1 MAMLDSILYSAAVG
15 ILLLAGFLFRS
26 HHLGLFI
33 LKTTPS
39 VVHWFSSLLGP
50 AQGTLLEAEVIK
62 QTNAPESFSNEWWQ
76 DDGIFQLEK
85 RGIFCKVRGAQK
97 TD

>member
-1 MAMLDSILYSAAVG
+1 MLDSILYSAAVG
-15 ILLLAGFLFRS
+15 LLLLAGYLFRS
-26 HHLGLFI
+26 HHLELFR

-39 VVHWFSSLLGP
+39 VIHWFNSFLGS
-50 AQGTLLEAEVIK
+50 AQGTLLEADVIK

-85 RGIFCKVRGAQK
+85 RGIFSKVRGAQK
-97 TD
+97 RD